1 MSLTQDLVLS
11 QILNE
16 LQTTIFGVLHPSPIL
31 MAPIGV
37 QCIFHPDAEFNPARA
52 GKALKVP
59 FILSTATSRTIEEV
73 AEANGDG
80 HRWFQ
85 LYWLVYS
92 DKIFYSISLINDVYI
107 YTGLG
112 AMRSLCLYSNE
123 PKRAVIKH

>member
-1 MSLTQDLVLS
+1 
-11 QILNE
+11 
-16 LQTTIFGVLHPSPIL
+16 

-37 QCIFHPDAEFNPARA
+37 QSIFHLGAEFNPARA

-59 FILSTATSRTIEEV
+59 FILSTAASRTIEEV

-92 DKIFYSISLINDVYI
+92 DTI
-107 YTGLG
+107 
-112 AMRSLCLYSNE
+112 LYSQFCN
-123 PKRAVIKH
+123 

>member
-1 MSLTQDLVLS
+1 
-11 QILNE
+11 
-16 LQTTIFGVLHPSPIL
+16 

-37 QCIFHPDAEFNPARA
+37 QSIFHPDAEFNPARA

-59 FILSTATSRTIEEV
+59 FILSTAASRTIEEV

-92 DKIFYSISLINDVYI
+92 
-107 YTGLG
+107 
-112 AMRSLCLYSNE
+112 E
-123 PKRAVIKH
+123 IKPFIQIL

>member
-1 MSLTQDLVLS
+1 
-11 QILNE
+11 
-16 LQTTIFGVLHPSPIL
+16 

-59 FILSTATSRTIEEV
+59 FILSTSSSRTIEEV

-92 DKIFYSISLINDVYI
+92 DKIF
-107 YTGLG
+107 T
-112 AMRSLCLYSNE
+112 
-123 PKRAVIKH
+123 

>member
-1 MSLTQDLVLS
+1 
-11 QILNE
+11 
-16 LQTTIFGVLHPSPIL
+16 

-37 QCIFHPDAEFNPARA
+37 QSIFHPDAEFNPARA

-59 FILSTATSRTIEEV
+59 FILSTAASRTIEEV

-92 DKIFYSISLINDVYI
+92 DEIFCLIFVSNDPCL
-107 YTGLG
+107 YTGLV
-112 AMRSLCLYSNE
+112 AMRSLRLYSNE
-123 PKRAVIKH
+123 PKRTVIKH